1 MDKVILPVFFG
12 AFSLFGLVFMGFWL
26 LIFGVS
32 IFGTVLWIW
41 MLVDVVKRDFKKED
55 EKIIWVLVVIL
66 THWIGALIYYFT
78 IKKKDKKTKKK

>member
-12 AFSLFGLVFMGFWL
+12 AFSLFGLVFIGFWL
-26 LIFGVS
+26 LIACVS
-32 IFGTVLWIW
+32 IFGIVLWIW
-41 MLVDVVKRDFKKED
+41 MLIDVLKRDFKEEN

-78 IKKKDKKTKKK
+78 IKKKDKKIKKK